1 MKDVASPG
9 ATGTT
14 VPARSST
21 TASILAL
28 SVVAVLVVL
37 LTDTQGLALI
47 PLVGQMK
54 IDFALATTQ
63 VGWIL
68 TATQLAGAAT
78 APALLRMGE
87 MFGMRKILLG
97 SLVLG
102 AAGNVICAVAPNGQD
117 STDREWGHN

>member
-1 MKDVASPG
+1 M
-9 ATGTT
+9 
-14 VPARSST
+14 
-21 TASILAL
+21 
-28 SVVAVLVVL
+28 VAVLVVL

-102 AAGNVICAVAPNGQD
+102 AAGNVICAVAPNRQD